1 MQFPLPLPDET
12 SCAALEK
19 SWSRVD
25 LERYVQRWER
35 STIPDLPDELLG
47 YSWRGLD
54 IGCGFGRYLLSESE
68 RHPERGYL
76 GIDKG
81 SLRGGTMVKRFDQ
94 AVRANLFGMHA
105 NVTPVLERLAPEL
118 FDEITIFYPNPW
130 WPPRHR
136 KKRWSYHPLLPK
148 LVELLKPG
156 GRILLTSNEAFY
168 LAEWAYTLG
177 HHPVLREQLELV
189 YAGPIEVAEGRTHFE
204 VKFMAEGIP
213 CGEIRAQKR

>member
-1 MQFPLPLPDET
+1 MHFPLNPPDDA

-25 LERYVQRWER
+25 LGRYVQRWER
-35 STIPDLPDELLG
+35 SRTPGLPDELLA
-47 YSWRGLD
+47 YPWRGLD
-54 IGCGFGRYLLSESE
+54 IGCGFGRYLLAESE

-81 SLRGGTMVKRFDQ
+81 SLRGGTMLKRFDG
-94 AVRANLFGMHA
+94 AERANLFGLHA

-156 GRILLTSNEAFY
+156 GQILLTSNEAFY
-168 LAEWAYTLG
+168 LSEWAYTLK
-177 HHPVLREQLELV
+177 HHPVMHAHLELS
-189 YAGPIEVAEGRTHFE
+189 YAGPIAVAEGRTHFE
-204 VKFMAEGIP
+204 VKFIAEGIP
-213 CGEIRAQKR
+213 CGEIRARKR